1 MTYEKGLFA
10 QADPGI
16 VSGSTIEKI
25 AGTELVRR
33 EADVLVCTVS
43 RNFQTNVRNL
53 KTTVTVLFNSVLIGR
68 LF

>member
-43 RNFQTNVRNL
+43 RNF
-53 KTTVTVLFNSVLIGR
+53 
-68 LF
+68 